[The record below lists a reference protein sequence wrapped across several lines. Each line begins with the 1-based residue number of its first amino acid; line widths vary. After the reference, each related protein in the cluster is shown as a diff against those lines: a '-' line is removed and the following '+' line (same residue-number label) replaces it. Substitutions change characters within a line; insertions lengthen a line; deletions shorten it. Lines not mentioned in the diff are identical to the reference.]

1 MASLGA
7 MCGSN
12 RETQEFQMTTIL
24 PIVIFLIV
32 IVALNKTMTGSF
44 F

>member
-1 MASLGA
+1 
-7 MCGSN
+7 
-12 RETQEFQMTTIL
+12 MTTIL
-24 PIVIFLIV
+24 PIVIFLVV